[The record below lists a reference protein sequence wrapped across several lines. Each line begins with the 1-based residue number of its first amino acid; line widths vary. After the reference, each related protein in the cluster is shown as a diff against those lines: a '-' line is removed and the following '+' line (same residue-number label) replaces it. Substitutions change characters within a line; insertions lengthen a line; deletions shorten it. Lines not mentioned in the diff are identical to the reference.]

1 MKNIDGSYLASL
13 PERTVRA
20 VVSIATGVSSLTVK
34 ILLPDFLRN
43 TTVYRVTF
51 GMLQQFLIEK
61 VAQIESQESPYRLKD
76 KYAARKVAGT
86 VLEGIGL
93 VSVHFSPVWALA
105 ILSDVADGST
115 VYLKKLIEDLKED
128 GLVDPEGEYDSVTM
142 LLEGI
147 REGSR
152 IGASAIDMP
161 PIDAKEWEKT
171 YREMEA
177 IFQQMK
183 KVSKE
188 NRISI
193 NRLSGAMSID
203 LMKRMGKTSGKLM
216 ADTMLDSYRR
226 SLDEMA
232 KTGAVDYIQNHMRPF
247 VRQVGVQF
255 EKNRPSVTERLIETV
270 KNKFK
275 SRKK

>member
-1 MKNIDGSYLASL
+1 
-13 PERTVRA
+13 V
-20 VVSIATGVSSLTVK
+20 
-34 ILLPDFLRN
+34 
-43 TTVYRVTF
+43 
-51 GMLQQFLIEK
+51 
-61 VAQIESQESPYRLKD
+61 ESQESPYRIKD
-76 KYAARKVAGT
+76 KYVARKTAGT

-115 VYLKKLIEDLKED
+115 VYLKRLIEDLKED

-152 IGASAIDMP
+152 IGADAIDMP
-161 PIDAKEWEKT
+161 PIDTEEWERFAADLTGNFKGNAALAKKT
-171 YREMEA
+171 LKELEA

-183 KVSKE
+183 EVSKSDH
-188 NRISI
+188 IGI
-193 NRLSGAMSID
+193 NRMSGAMSID

-232 KTGAVDYIQNHMRPF
+232 KTGAVDYIQDHMRPF

-255 EKNRPSVTERLIETV
+255 EKNRPSTTERLIEAV
-270 KNKFK
+270 RNKIKF
-275 SRKK
+275 RKK